1 MTFGHAM
8 NYSIFRVQKLKSATA
23 LRGSLKHAF
32 REQDTPNADPSRISH
47 NSHFGAASVAEAMAG
62 YKSRLPEK
70 VRANAVHCIEYLIT
84 ASPEIL
90 KQKTR
95 AEQDA
100 YFDDALAWIRERHGA
115 ENVIYAGVHRD
126 ETTPH
131 LYCYAVPIDEKGK
144 LNCRQ
149 FLGGTS
155 HRLSELQ
162 TKFSSEVGERHGL
175 QRGLEGSKAKHVDIK
190 DFYQQINKPTPK
202 IGKLEIPPAGMAA
215 RLNPVEYGQQVAEAV
230 TSQIK
235 PTVQNLHRKALQ
247 ADLIEK
253 EAKQVRQGLEAANAA
268 KTALQNEN
276 LELDAR
282 AREQAELLETLNEN
296 EIENLKKRRKERM
309 EIEEAKPIIDHV
321 VLLAETKQEA
331 AIVEYF
337 DSIPREK
344 QNWLWTL
351 ASGAK
356 QLYQRLYDAIEFYRE
371 CKRDDERRTQQMR
384 LLEQQAVINQR
395 SNKEERQRAA
405 EQAAKPAISMLAAV
419 LDAMAAARTQEE
431 KQEILR
437 SEELQTQIG
446 ETLREGVP
454 HERHH
459 RVVRRV
465 EGSEFEVYTDENE
478 LKAFEKE
485 YELAEELFLSLDK
498 SGQNELIQNQQIDRK
513 KIKETLDKARMIQA
527 HQSVA
532 ISPKRTNSSGNDNS
546 L

>member
-1 MTFGHAM
+1 
-8 NYSIFRVQKLKSATA
+8 
-23 LRGSLKHAF
+23 
-32 REQDTPNADPSRISH
+32 
-47 NSHFGAASVAEAMAG
+47 
-62 YKSRLPEK
+62 
-70 VRANAVHCIEYLIT
+70 
-84 ASPEIL
+84 
-90 KQKTR
+90 
-95 AEQDA
+95 
-100 YFDDALAWIRERHGA
+100 
-115 ENVIYAGVHRD
+115 
-126 ETTPH
+126 
-131 LYCYAVPIDEKGK
+131 
-144 LNCRQ
+144 
-149 FLGGTS
+149 
-155 HRLSELQ
+155 
-162 TKFSSEVGERHGL
+162 
-175 QRGLEGSKAKHVDIK
+175 
-190 DFYQQINKPTPK
+190 
-202 IGKLEIPPAGMAA
+202 
-215 RLNPVEYGQQVAEAV
+215 
-230 TSQIK
+230 
-235 PTVQNLHRKALQ
+235 
-247 ADLIEK
+247 
-253 EAKQVRQGLEAANAA
+253 
-268 KTALQNEN
+268 
-276 LELDAR
+276 
-282 AREQAELLETLNEN
+282 
-296 EIENLKKRRKERM
+296 M

-321 VLLAETKQEA
+321 VLLAETKQET

-395 SNKEERQRAA
+395 SNKEERERAA
-405 EQAAKPAISMLAAV
+405 EQAAKPVISMLAAV
-419 LDAMAAARTQEE
+419 LEAMAAARTQEE

-454 HERHH
+454 HERHY
-459 RVVRRV
+459 RVLRRV